1 MGDKYKVTITFD
13 VVENEESQELV
24 DLFLDELERVITH
37 ENIYTLIPIDSYPCV
52 KEIKDPKVRI
62 RKRL

>member
-1 MGDKYKVTITFD
+1 MGDKYKVTVTFY

-24 DLFLDELERVITH
+24 DLFLDELERVISP
-37 ENIYTLIPIDSYPCV
+37 ENIYTLIPIDGYPCV
-52 KEIKDPKVRI
+52 KEIRDPKVKI